1 MAWCQRLVVEDLHR
15 AGASWEKSAGICCGQ
30 VDLHLTI
37 LLQLKHYLRCPEILV
52 AHSLE
57 LGVLVVEG
65 LEELVHGGGGVPHI
79 HQHPHC
85 LFFMLYLSNKNVE
98 IHDLENQNIL
108 GEGYKGVLKC
118 GELD

>member
-1 MAWCQRLVVEDLHR
+1 MARRQRLVVEDLHR

-37 LLQLKHYLRCPEILV
+37 LLQLKHDLRCPEILV
-52 AHSLE
+52 AHGLE

-65 LEELVHGGGGVPHI
+65 LEELIHGGGGVPHI

-85 LFFMLYLSNKNVE
+85 LFFMFCLSHRNVE
-98 IHDLENQNIL
+98 IQNL
-108 GEGYKGVLKC
+108 
-118 GELD
+118 